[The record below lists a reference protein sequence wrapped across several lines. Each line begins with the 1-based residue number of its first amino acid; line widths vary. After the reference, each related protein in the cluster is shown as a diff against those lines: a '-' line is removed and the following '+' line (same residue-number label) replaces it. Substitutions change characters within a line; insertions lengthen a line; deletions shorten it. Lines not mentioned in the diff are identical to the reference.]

1 MNYFFMTEQKK
12 QWYDLWFDS
21 PLYHIL
27 YKNRDKEEA
36 EHFIDAVIKYLN
48 ITSGSILDLACGKGR
63 HANYLAEK
71 GLEVVGLDLSKESI
85 HYASAAYTLSNL
97 EFYVHDMRQP
107 FRVNYFDYI
116 FNFFTS
122 IGYLNDLKENE
133 KVFEAMHAGLKDDGY
148 ILIDFMNAEKV
159 INNLVERETKEIDGY
174 KFYLRRTV
182 ENGKI
187 IKYIN
192 IEKEEKVWMF
202 REEVQALKQHHFHQF
217 LNNTGFTLVNEYGDY
232 DLNAFNPKRSDRYI
246 LLAKKK

>member
-1 MNYFFMTEQKK
+1 MTEQKK

-122 IGYLNDLKENE
+122 IGYFDDLKENE
-133 KVFEAMHAGLKDDGY
+133 KVFSNMHNGLKDNGY
-148 ILIDFMNAEKV
+148 ILIDFMNAEKA
-159 INNLVERETKEIDGY
+159 IKNLVPRETKIIDGY
-174 KFYLRRTV
+174 NFYIRREV

-187 IKYIN
+187 IKNIK
-192 IEKEEKVWMF
+192 IEKDEKVWLYS
-202 REEVQALKQHHFHQF
+202 EEVQALKQHHFHTF
-217 LNNTGFTLVNEYGDY
+217 LNDTGFSLVKEFGDY
-232 DLNAFNPKRSDRYI
+232 RLNNFHPKTSDRYI
-246 LLAKKK
+246 LLAKKISL